1 MIRDNVIFRNQLC
14 TLFAVVAILAAPQFV
29 ISAQDEDSITVFA
42 ASSLTDAF
50 EELSTVFN
58 ETSGVAVVLNFA
70 GSSTLAVQIEQGA
83 PADVF
88 ASANAT
94 QMQNLVEDKL
104 VDENAIQIFAENQLV
119 VIVPADNPAQ
129 IETLTDLAN
138 SDPLIVMASKG
149 VPIRVYTDELLQRLT
164 ALYGDNYVTDVL
176 ANVVSEEPN
185 VRQVVA
191 RVVLGEADAAIV
203 YRTDIT
209 PDVAE
214 SLTIIELPTAIESP
228 IARYPIAPL
237 LDAPHPDS
245 AAQFIEFVLSDE
257 GQAILQKWGFCSPG
271 SPEEMIEATPEVTPE
286 ITPEV
291 EVEARP
297 CA

>member
-1 MIRDNVIFRNQLC
+1 
-14 TLFAVVAILAAPQFV
+14 
-29 ISAQDEDSITVFA
+29 
-42 ASSLTDAF
+42 
-50 EELSTVFN
+50 
-58 ETSGVAVVLNFA
+58 
-70 GSSTLAVQIEQGA
+70 
-83 PADVF
+83 
-88 ASANAT
+88 
-94 QMQNLVEDKL
+94 
-104 VDENAIQIFAENQLV
+104 
-119 VIVPADNPAQ
+119 
-129 IETLTDLAN
+129 
-138 SDPLIVMASKG
+138 
-149 VPIRVYTDELLQRLT
+149 
-164 ALYGDNYVTDVL
+164 L